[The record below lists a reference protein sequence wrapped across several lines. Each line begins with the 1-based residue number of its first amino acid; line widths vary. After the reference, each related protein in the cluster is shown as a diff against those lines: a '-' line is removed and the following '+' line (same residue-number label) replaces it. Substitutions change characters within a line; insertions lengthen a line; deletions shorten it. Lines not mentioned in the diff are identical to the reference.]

1 MDIKRFFRAM
11 GIDMWILL
19 AFACGMFYMSA
30 RDFVVSLKPI
40 ISFED
45 MLNGEELKVGS
56 HVEGNVPFII
66 DYFATETSTTKYKDG
81 STRSSKNGRYYLI
94 PTATGYVGLK
104 GREVDVSELGKI
116 TDETY
121 EYLMGGPEPTT
132 EKYMTGVVDPM
143 DDELAG
149 YFYEYLEDM
158 GYTQSELDAMGEP
171 LVIKFVSF
179 TAVRIMFAI
188 SIFLLIL
195 TVFLIIRKYKKEGQG
210 SGLKRAEDLP
220 SQRIEL

>member
-1 MDIKRFFRAM
+1 
-11 GIDMWILL
+11 MWILL